1 MVKNGVQED
10 KRKFNGKISTFEKVE
25 NELYQ
30 SLIIKRE
37 KGSALTARVIY
48 KDMKALLMNHYSL
61 TNKEYQMLQ
70 NFARYC
76 SKNNKKCNAILFL
89 KSNEECKSFNAK
101 DEEINLTNE
110 EAIQL
115 RDAFLKSDQKLI
127 IINKDWLSRFS
138 SKFDL
143 TYRKITHLCRK
154 TPDELEKDVLRF
166 LSEIHK
172 LRKDLDIPSEMIFN
186 FDEVAVFYDQI
197 PSYTYEKKGSAH
209 PLLKVSQLHKKRL
222 TVGLTISSSGEKL
235 KPLLIFKGAGVR
247 INKLNNYHN
256 YFVKK
261 NQNAWNTNQI
271 FLEYIERVIKP
282 YIMDLKVK
290 TEFKT
295 KKALLVID
303 NFAGHKFEEQ
313 KLAEFEQQGLII
325 KYLRPYTTSIC
336 QPLDLNINFLLKSS
350 LKDQWIDWIDQ
361 HPNINPTKQTIYNW
375 LVQAWKKI
383 TPINII
389 KTFLMSE
396 FPMILTDLQTFYAQI
411 SKN

>member
-1 MVKNGVQED
+1 
-10 KRKFNGKISTFEKVE
+10 
-25 NELYQ
+25 
-30 SLIIKRE
+30 
-37 KGSALTARVIY
+37 
-48 KDMKALLMNHYSL
+48 MKALLMNHYSL

-76 SKNNKKCNAILFL
+76 SKNKKKCNAILLL

-101 DEEINLTNE
+101 DEEINLNNE

-154 TPDELEKDVLRF
+154 TPDELEKDVLGF

-172 LRKDLDIPSEMIFN
+172 LRKDLDIPPEMIFN

-271 FLEYIERVIKP
+271 FLEYIG
-282 YIMDLKVK
+282 
-290 TEFKT
+290 
-295 KKALLVID
+295 ALSNPIL
-303 NFAGHKFEEQ
+303 
-313 KLAEFEQQGLII
+313 
-325 KYLRPYTTSIC
+325 
-336 QPLDLNINFLLKSS
+336 
-350 LKDQWIDWIDQ
+350 WI
-361 HPNINPTKQTIYNW
+361 
-375 LVQAWKKI
+375 
-383 TPINII
+383 
-389 KTFLMSE
+389 
-396 FPMILTDLQTFYAQI
+396 
-411 SKN
+411 